1 KKFLRV
7 IFPLLISSVNC
18 DLGFFYFSFVGCS
31 IKCKEIPMELVF
43 VIDSSESVGPENFE
57 IIKDFV
63 TALVDRVTVG
73 RNATR
78 VGLVLYSLEA
88 QLEFGLNK
96 YPTRQDVKRAI
107 RKMQY
112 MGEGTY
118 TGTAIRKATQEGFS
132 GARAGVRKVA
142 IVLTD
147 GQTDKREAVKLDLVV
162 REAHAANIEMYAIG
176 IVNTSDPA
184 QAGFVRELNVIASD
198 PDGEHM
204 YLIDDFNTLPGA
216 PSPHGPAGRSGHFP
230 PAALF
235 HPAGAHLQMAA
246 TGSSPAQGLALGEK
260 LKSSFFL
267 MNLICS
273 F

>member
-1 KKFLRV
+1 
-7 IFPLLISSVNC
+7 
-18 DLGFFYFSFVGCS
+18 
-31 IKCKEIPMELVF
+31 M
-43 VIDSSESVGPENFE
+43 IDSSESVGPENFE

-78 VGLVLYSLEA
+78 IGLVLYSLEV

-96 YPTRQDVKRAI
+96 HTTQQDVKRAI

-118 TGTAIRKATQEGFS
+118 TGTAIRKATQEGFL

-147 GQTDKREAVKLDLVV
+147 GQADKREAVKLDVVV

-184 QAGFVRELNVIASD
+184 QAEFVHELNLIASD
-198 PDGEHM
+198 PDREHM

-216 PSPHGPAGRSGHFP
+216 FAVVIFCVISDDSQNRGKNALCLCKLCFDMIRFIYKVRNFENLEIKLPSFKELWYKP
-230 PAALF
+230 
-235 HPAGAHLQMAA
+235 
-246 TGSSPAQGLALGEK
+246 
-260 LKSSFFL
+260 
-267 MNLICS
+267 
-273 F
+273 

>member
-1 KKFLRV
+1 MTQVCTCCRK
-7 IFPLLISSVNC
+7 
-18 DLGFFYFSFVGCS
+18 DFF
-31 IKCKEIPMELVF
+31 KPELHQTQ
-43 VIDSSESVGPENFE
+43 IHSESVGPENFE

-78 VGLVLYSLEA
+78 IGLVLYSLEVR
-88 QLEFGLNK
+88 LEFGLNK
-96 YPTRQDVKRAI
+96 YTTQQDVKQAI

-132 GARAGVRKVA
+132 GARTGVRKVA

-147 GQTDKREAVKLDLVV
+147 GQADKREAVKLDIVV

-176 IVNTSDPA
+176 IVNTSDPT
-184 QAGFVRELNVIASD
+184 QAEFLRELNLIASD
-198 PDGEHM
+198 PDREHM

-216 PSPHGPAGRSGHFP
+216 FIAVLFCIVSDPSQNR
-230 PAALF
+230 AAWEE
-235 HPAGAHLQMAA
+235 
-246 TGSSPAQGLALGEK
+246 ALSLWILHTSEQQ
-260 LKSSFFL
+260 
-267 MNLICS
+267 C
-273 F
+273 

>member
-1 KKFLRV
+1 
-7 IFPLLISSVNC
+7 
-18 DLGFFYFSFVGCS
+18 
-31 IKCKEIPMELVF
+31 MELVF

-78 VGLVLYSLEA
+78 IGLVLYSLEVR
-88 QLEFGLNK
+88 LEFGLNK
-96 YPTRQDVKRAI
+96 CPTRQDVKRAI

-118 TGTAIRKATQEGFS
+118 TGTAIRKASQEGFS

-184 QAGFVRELNVIASD
+184 QAEFVQELNVIASD

-204 YLIDDFNTLPGA
+204 YLIDDFNALPGA
-216 PSPHGPAGRSGHFP
+216 FRDILFCLVSDASHRGAAWERSIILVGMF
-230 PAALF
+230 
-235 HPAGAHLQMAA
+235 
-246 TGSSPAQGLALGEK
+246 
-260 LKSSFFL
+260 
-267 MNLICS
+267 
-273 F
+273 

>member
-1 KKFLRV
+1 
-7 IFPLLISSVNC
+7 
-18 DLGFFYFSFVGCS
+18 
-31 IKCKEIPMELVF
+31 MELIF

-78 VGLVLYSLEA
+78 IGLVLYSLEVR
-88 QLEFGLNK
+88 LEFGLNK
-96 YPTRQDVKRAI
+96 YTTQQDVKQAI

-118 TGTAIRKATQEGFS
+118 TGTAIRKATQEGFF
-132 GARAGVRKVA
+132 GARTGVRKVA

-147 GQTDKREAVKLDLVV
+147 GQADKREAVKLDIVV

-176 IVNTSDPA
+176 IVNTSDPT
-184 QAGFVRELNVIASD
+184 QAEFVRELNLIASD
-198 PDGEHM
+198 PDREHM

-216 PSPHGPAGRSGHFP
+216 FTAVLFCILSDASQKGGGGGKHYLCGYVVLMLIRISYKVQSNRNLDIQIFSPFKESCYRAMIHHANREC
-230 PAALF
+230 
-235 HPAGAHLQMAA
+235 HLQCRKTAA
-246 TGSSPAQGLALGEK
+246 
-260 LKSSFFL
+260 
-267 MNLICS
+267 
-273 F
+273 